1 MLSYL
6 VEDLAFKKKEMEAFG
21 IMQRNQVEKYV
32 REECYNILKNVQY
45 DQTKDSSLILYDE
58 FSTLSQPKEYFI

>member
-1 MLSYL
+1 
-6 VEDLAFKKKEMEAFG
+6 MEAFG

-58 FSTLSQPKEYFI
+58 FSTLSQPKENFI

>member
-58 FSTLSQPKEYFI
+58 FSTLSQPKENFI

>member
-6 VEDLAFKKKEMEAFG
+6 VEDLTFKKKEMEAFG

-58 FSTLSQPKEYFI
+58 FSTLSQPKENFI